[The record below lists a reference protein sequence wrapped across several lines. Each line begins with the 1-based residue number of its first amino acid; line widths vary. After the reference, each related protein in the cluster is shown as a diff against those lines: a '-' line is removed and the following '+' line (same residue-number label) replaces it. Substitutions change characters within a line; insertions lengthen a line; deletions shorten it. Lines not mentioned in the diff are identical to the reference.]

1 MMQIASSISL
11 IKQTIGGHMSPN
23 GVSQLSI
30 HIGNDV
36 TYVKLEDMWH
46 SSGLRIGETSYIRF
60 LLHRNLHS
68 NI

>member
-1 MMQIASSISL
+1 
-11 IKQTIGGHMSPN
+11 MSPN